1 MTVNAQPGQ
10 EGGRVEFKARYENWI
25 GGESVAP
32 TQGQYFAGVTPIT
45 GRAFTPINGK
55 AFTEVA
61 AGTAGWVGLA
71 LDAAH
76 TPAPGRGRTPGAARA
91 LASEPH
97 RRPHHCLGAGLWSR
111 NDNVAHRPRRD
122 TQARRVRSNSYH
134 QYPAH
139 AGLF

>member
-32 TQGQYFAGVTPIT
+32 TQGQFAGVTPIT
-45 GRAFTPINGK
+45 GK

-61 AGTAGWVGLA
+61 ASTAGRVGLA

-76 TPAPGRGRTPGAARA
+76 TAALGRGRTPGAARA

-122 TQARRVRSNSYH
+122 TQARPVRSNSYH
-134 QYPAH
+134 RYPAH
-139 AGLF
+139 AGFC